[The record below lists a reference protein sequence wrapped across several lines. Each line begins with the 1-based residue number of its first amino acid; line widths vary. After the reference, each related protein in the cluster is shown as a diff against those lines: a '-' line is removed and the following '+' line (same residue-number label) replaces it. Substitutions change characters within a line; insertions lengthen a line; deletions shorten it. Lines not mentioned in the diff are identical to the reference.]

1 MRSKLN
7 YYYCHV
13 FDIFSGGGS
22 VVGFFRG
29 EGGLKIYW
37 KGKIDVFAGS

>member
-13 FDIFSGGGS
+13 FDIFSGGGGS
-22 VVGFFRG
+22 VVGFFGGR
-29 EGGLKIYW
+29 EG
-37 KGKIDVFAGS
+37 